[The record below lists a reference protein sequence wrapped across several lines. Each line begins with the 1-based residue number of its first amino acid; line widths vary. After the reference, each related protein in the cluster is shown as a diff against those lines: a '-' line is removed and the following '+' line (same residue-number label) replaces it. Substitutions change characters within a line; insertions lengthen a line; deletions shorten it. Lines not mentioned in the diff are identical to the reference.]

1 MSAPFYNHSGYRNR
15 AIRFDHHYRP
25 YTRTLGRYR
34 TDHSSRGLAIDR
46 NSRSCRRAGG
56 ALAIGGGF
64 AIADAVR
71 GQMSAE
77 RAAALLSNSATI
89 GGKTPAGATTPEI
102 LARASI
108 ISKETGTDKGEIIG
122 AVQNYVA
129 KSSDFAG
136 GMANAGFFAKL
147 AKASG
152 TRLEDITGAAGI
164 LRAQN
169 KGLSADDMK
178 QMLLDLVEQGKQ
190 GAVEINDLA
199 HLAGGLGSTRGLYK
213 GSQTENQRK
222 LLALA
227 QITRTESESA
237 EEAATAV
244 KDLGSEALKKSAGK
258 KAPAWLKAVTKGGTI
273 ASPEELIE
281 ASLRGTGGNLGEL
294 TGIYG
299 QRGVKAFMRLAPLYN
314 AAGGGDKGIA
324 AVRAEMNPI
333 LNARGSQ
340 AQLDQQLAVVMNQ
353 PSEKLAKAFNELK
366 ETIASKAEPWIAKFA
381 EKSGELVPILGSLI
395 EKGMDL
401 ATFFASNPWAGVG
414 AAIVGSIGGEV
425 AKAEMGKLFERLL
438 STKLGGGFAI
448 ASAALTV
455 GMATIELLSEAERQ
469 RSRADVAS
477 DIKGVNAA
485 SILSS
490 DVRRGKVSAADI
502 KAAEQEKTK
511 LEEDLKLSK
520 RGGVFDMSGIGS
532 ILDAVTGGLDS
543 KNRAA
548 EIKLKQ
554 ESIRPAG
561 RGAGEG
567 SGNGRTPWRSGARGR
582 PRQPGDRAPHRPA
595 AHALAGA
602 CEALRR
608 DGVHRH
614 QDDQGA

>member
-1 MSAPFYNHSGYRNR
+1 MVRDLER
-15 AIRFDHHYRP
+15 AEQRATAIAEREA
-25 YTRTLGRYR
+25 TRRAEVSERTAERYR
-34 TDHSSRGLAIDR
+34 RGIG
-46 NSRSCRRAGG
+46 RSAAAGLGNVFGGAATLAGG

-324 AVRAEMNPI
+324 AVRAEMNPDPEC
-333 LNARGSQ
+333 AR
-340 AQLDQQLAVVMNQ
+340 V
-353 PSEKLAKAFNELK
+353 
-366 ETIASKAEPWIAKFA
+366 ASPTR
-381 EKSGELVPILGSLI
+381 P
-395 EKGMDL
+395 
-401 ATFFASNPWAGVG
+401 ATRGRHES
-414 AAIVGSIGGEV
+414 
-425 AKAEMGKLFERLL
+425 
-438 STKLGGGFAI
+438 
-448 ASAALTV
+448 
-455 GMATIELLSEAERQ
+455 AERKARQGIQ
-469 RSRADVAS
+469 RTQGDHRIESRAVDRE
-477 DIKGVNAA
+477 
-485 SILSS
+485 
-490 DVRRGKVSAADI
+490 VRREIRGTRPHPRLADREGDGSRHVFR
-502 KAAEQEKTK
+502 EQPVGRRRRRHRRQH
-511 LEEDLKLSK
+511 
-520 RGGVFDMSGIGS
+520 RG
-532 ILDAVTGGLDS
+532 
-543 KNRAA
+543 
-548 EIKLKQ
+548 
-554 ESIRPAG
+554 
-561 RGAGEG
+561 
-567 SGNGRTPWRSGARGR
+567 
-582 PRQPGDRAPHRPA
+582 
-595 AHALAGA
+595 
-602 CEALRR
+602 
-608 DGVHRH
+608 
-614 QDDQGA
+614 